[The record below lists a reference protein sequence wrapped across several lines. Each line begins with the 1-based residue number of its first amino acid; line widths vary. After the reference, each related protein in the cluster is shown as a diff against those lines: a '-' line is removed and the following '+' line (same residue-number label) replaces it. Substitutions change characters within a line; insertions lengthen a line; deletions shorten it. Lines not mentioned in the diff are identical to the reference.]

1 MQAEDLEKAAAE
13 SADSAAGGD
22 QWGPADLKKLS
33 KKAYARL
40 AEMFNRIEGGANW
53 PTQMNESRAAFMA
66 KDEDDE
72 LNPLA
77 YRVLLM
83 LPAIYR
89 LWGRTRLA
97 HLQPWVAEWTTPEMF
112 AGVEGQGAE
121 EAAYS
126 TALFLEHCHLH
137 HKAFTGGAADI
148 FKFFD
153 QVQRKLLYKI

>member
-1 MQAEDLEKAAAE
+1 MGSCRCEEFFQQAF
-13 SADSAAGGD
+13 
-22 QWGPADLKKLS
+22 Q
-33 KKAYARL
+33 RL
-40 AEMFNRIEGGANW
+40 AEMFNCIEDGANW
-53 PTQMNESRAAFMA
+53 PTQMNESRAAFMS

-72 LNPLA
+72 WNPLA

-126 TALFLEHCHLH
+126 TALFLEHCHMH
-137 HKAFTGGAADI
+137 NKAFTGGAADL
-148 FKFFD
+148 FNFFD
-153 QVQRKLLYKI
+153 QVQRKLLYSFR